1 MGTIS
6 ELTDVHE
13 LEITVDM
20 FDERAWIHWVMI
32 WEKVCKIEILGQNEF
47 RCRQQF
53 SQTDSK

>member
-6 ELTDVHE
+6 ELTDVYE

-20 FDERAWIHWVMI
+20 LDERAWIHWVMI
-32 WEKVCKIEILGQNEF
+32 WEKECKIEILGQNEL
-47 RCRQQF
+47 RCRQQL